1 MVIYVLCKV
10 DNKKI
15 NESIKWKVYF
25 FYAIVWELHKISFLP
40 PNATSFL
47 HLLRSILHHFSPFI
61 IVFWSILWCLQF
73 CPAISS
79 MSGDL
84 FIIQFHWLQEKK
96 KKCWNYKVKSTTF
109 PIFFCLCRCHKV
121 FALLK
126 LLLLHEVS
134 VCLQEVNCLHQ
145 INTSNN
151 ATTVNDDCD
160 SCL

>member
-1 MVIYVLCKV
+1 MKSLLLLCYCLRTTQ
-10 DNKKI
+10 N
-15 NESIKWKVYF
+15 F
-25 FYAIVWELHKISFLP
+25 FSSSKCHKFSSSPPLH
-40 PNATSFL
+40 TSP
-47 HLLRSILHHFSPFI
+47 FSPFI

-84 FIIQFHWLQEKK
+84 FIIQFHWQEKK
-96 KKCWNYKVKSTTF
+96 KECWNYKVKSTTF
-109 PIFFCLCRCHKV
+109 PIFFCLCCCHKV